1 MTPSHSTK
9 PKRERQHLDQN
20 EIQKNKNKTRREK
33 TQKRKKKLEKRE
45 TRWRTIR
52 AWYSEENISLGTGNF
67 SILTI

>member
-1 MTPSHSTK
+1 MK
-9 PKRERQHLDQN
+9 D
-20 EIQKNKNKTRREK
+20 KNKNKKEK
-33 TQKRKKKLEKRE
+33 KPKKTKIKLKRE